1 MVLSEQMRAALDFY
15 QALGARLPETPRWG
29 EAEWLEMTRAP
40 LLQSVQ
46 AKVIPRAADNGRGD
60 DTGRIV
66 PVQRQSSKPVPAS
79 TDWSKTL
86 DV

>member
-1 MVLSEQMRAALDFY
+1 MLAKLDFY
-15 QALGARLPETPRWG
+15 RALGVKLPETPRWG
-29 EAEWLEMTRAP
+29 AETWAELTGTP

-46 AKVIPRAADNGRGD
+46 AKVIPRAADNGRGY